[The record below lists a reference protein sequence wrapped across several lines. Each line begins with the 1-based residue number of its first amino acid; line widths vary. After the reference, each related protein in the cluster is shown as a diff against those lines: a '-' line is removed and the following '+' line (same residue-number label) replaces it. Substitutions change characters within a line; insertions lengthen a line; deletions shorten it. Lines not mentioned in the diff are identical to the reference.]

1 MRKKIKKRELD
12 EHLLNTIIKL
22 KDEWQQIQ
30 SIVEKSIEPADSS
43 LYQQSLARAKYL
55 FLLREARHRNL
66 SAKRY
71 N

>member
-1 MRKKIKKRELD
+1 MRRKTKKRILD

-30 SIVEKSIEPADSS
+30 SIVEKSIEPADAS
-43 LYQQSLARAKYL
+43 LYQQSIARAKYL